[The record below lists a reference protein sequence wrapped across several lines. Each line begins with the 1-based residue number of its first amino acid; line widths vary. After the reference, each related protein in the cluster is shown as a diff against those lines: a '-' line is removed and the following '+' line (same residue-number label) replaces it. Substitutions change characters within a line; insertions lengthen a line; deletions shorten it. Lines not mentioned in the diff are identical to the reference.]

1 MKKLF
6 VLLGAGMVSLLMG
19 CSSAPVALAPV
30 GPNPHGIESTADEGQ
45 LQVFSGLSERSDN
58 GNQASEDPVWY
69 QHTDYR
75 IYDLHGKLVQ
85 RVNNTIGHY
94 EQTPRPVA
102 LPPGRYVVKAETS
115 DYSVAQVPVTIQ
127 RGRITRIHLDG
138 NRKLSAE
145 TPQNELVNLP
155 NGKPAGWRAD
165 STNQSAMN

>member
-30 GPNPHGIESTADEGQ
+30 GPNPLGSESTVDEGQ
-45 LQVFSGLSERSDN
+45 LQVFSGLAERSDN
-58 GNQASEDPVWY
+58 RNQASEDPVWY

-75 IYDLHGKLVQ
+75 IYDLHGKLVK

-102 LPPGRYVVKAETS
+102 LPAGRYVVKAEAS
-115 DYSVAQVPVTIQ
+115 DYSMVQVPVTIK
-127 RGRITRIHLDG
+127 RGRITRIHLDD
-138 NRKLSAE
+138 NWKVPADAPR
-145 TPQNELVNLP
+145 NELVRMP
-155 NGKPAGWRAD
+155 NGKPAGWRAET
-165 STNQSAMN
+165 TNQTAIN